1 MKNQKNTTTP
11 ETVETTATVI
21 DDSAVNAFSLAAP
34 EVTTPAAPVAADVVT
49 MDDDEKM
56 VADLTTRRVSY
67 CSLTAETAEE
77 KTTLYNAMNNPQN
90 RVKDCINE
98 TIALKDVFVEVV
110 HCVNRETGESVAA
123 PRVVFIDENG
133 IGFQCVSTGVFS
145 ALKKL
150 FAVFGE
156 PKTWE
161 KPVKIKIKQLNRG
174 TDKSILTFDVVG

>member
-1 MKNQKNTTTP
+1 MKKQNTTP
-11 ETVETTATVI
+11 ETVETTATEVTAAEV
-21 DDSAVNAFSLAAP
+21 DSFALAAP
-34 EVTTPAAPVAADVVT
+34 EVTAPAAPVANTVV

-77 KTTLYNAMNNPQN
+77 KTTLYNAMNNPAQ

-98 TIALKDVFVEVV
+98 VIALKDVYVEVV
-110 HCVNRETGESVAA
+110 HCSNRETGEVIAA

-133 IGFQCVSTGVFS
+133 VGFQCVSTGIFS

-156 PKTWE
+156 PRTWSA
-161 KPVKIKIKQLNRG
+161 PVKIKIKQINRG
-174 TDKSILTFDVVG
+174 TDKSILTFDVIG

>member
-1 MKNQKNTTTP
+1 MKKQNTN
-11 ETVETTATVI
+11 EVIETTATVN
-21 DDSAVNAFSLAAP
+21 DNEVNAFAL
-34 EVTTPAAPVAADVVT
+34 TTPETTAPAVAESVT

-56 VADLTTRRVSY
+56 IVDLTTRRVSY

-98 TIALKDVFVEVV
+98 VIEVKDVFVEVV
-110 HCVNRETGESVAA
+110 HCTNKETGEVEAA
-123 PRVVFIDENG
+123 PRVVFIDSNG
-133 IGFQCVSTGVFS
+133 IGFQCVSTGIFG

-156 PKTWE
+156 PRTWSA
-161 KPVKIKIKQLNRG
+161 PVKIKIKQINRSA
-174 TDKSILTFDVVG
+174 DKSILTFDVVG

>member
-1 MKNQKNTTTP
+1 MKKNVNTQP

-21 DDSAVNAFSLAAP
+21 DDSEVNAFALSAP
-34 EVTTPAAPVAADVVT
+34 EIATPTAPAVNTVV

-110 HCVNRETGESVAA
+110 HCVNRETDESVAA
-123 PRVVFIDENG
+123 PRVVLIDENG

-150 FAVFGE
+150 FSVFGE
-156 PKTWE
+156 PRTWE

>member
-1 MKNQKNTTTP
+1 MKKNVNTQP

-21 DDSAVNAFSLAAP
+21 DDSEVNAFALSAP
-34 EVTTPAAPVAADVVT
+34 EVATPAAPAVNTVV

-123 PRVVFIDENG
+123 PRVVFIDDNG
-133 IGFQCVSTGVFS
+133 IGYQCVSTGVFS

-156 PKTWE
+156 PRTWE
-161 KPVKIKIKQLNRG
+161 KPVNIKIKQLNRG
-174 TDKSILTFDVVG
+174 TDKSILTFDVIG

>member
-1 MKNQKNTTTP
+1 MKKNVNTQP

-21 DDSAVNAFSLAAP
+21 DDTEVNAFALSAP
-34 EVTTPAAPVAADVVT
+34 EVATPAAPAVNTVV

-123 PRVVFIDENG
+123 PRVVFIDDNG
-133 IGFQCVSTGVFS
+133 IGYQCVSTGVFS

-156 PKTWE
+156 PRTWDR
-161 KPVKIKIKQLNRG
+161 PVNIKIKQLNRG
-174 TDKSILTFDVVG
+174 TDKSILTFDVIG

>member
-1 MKNQKNTTTP
+1 MKKNANTQP

-21 DDSAVNAFSLAAP
+21 DDTEVNAFALSAP
-34 EVTTPAAPVAADVVT
+34 EVATPAAPAVNTVV

-67 CSLTAETAEE
+67 CSLTAETAKE

-123 PRVVFIDENG
+123 PRVVFIDNNG
-133 IGFQCVSTGVFS
+133 IGYQCVSTGVFS

-156 PKTWE
+156 PRTWD
-161 KPVKIKIKQLNRG
+161 KPGNIKIKQLNRG
-174 TDKSILTFDVVG
+174 TDKSILTFDVIG

>member
-1 MKNQKNTTTP
+1 MKKNVNTQP

-21 DDSAVNAFSLAAP
+21 DDSEVNAFALSAP
-34 EVTTPAAPVAADVVT
+34 EVATPAAPAVNTVV

-67 CSLTAETAEE
+67 CSLTAETSEE

-123 PRVVFIDENG
+123 PRVVFIDDNG
-133 IGFQCVSTGVFS
+133 IGYQCVSTGVFS

-156 PKTWE
+156 PRTWE
-161 KPVKIKIKQLNRG
+161 KPVNIKIKQLNRG
-174 TDKSILTFDVVG
+174 TDKSILTFDVIG